1 MIQKLI
7 VMLATAAIA
16 ALWLWS
22 GARGRV
28 ADHAPTTRA
37 TTSQAWR
44 RTLTL
49 ILSPLRV
56 ARWAVAG
63 WAWRSAARA
72 DQRELATAA
81 ALLNYDTPPAVELP
95 AWRSTRP
102 VWPVDDRC
110 PNPSCG
116 SRRCR
121 PWWEGR
127 DCEADQHQRPAAYAA
142 GHPLP
147 ANGRHSMAVRIPA
160 YWRRVRLDN
169 RRLAVQLDPTWWA
182 HRLGRPV
189 QLAGHARTWRLP

>member
-22 GARGRV
+22 GGAEHAAR
-28 ADHAPTTRA
+28 APA
-37 TTSQAWR
+37 VWPWR
-44 RTLTL
+44 PALTL

-56 ARWAVAG
+56 ARWALAG

-81 ALLNYDTPPAVELP
+81 ALLNYDTPPAVEPP

-147 ANGRHSMAVRIPA
+147 APGRHSMAVRIPA

-169 RRLAVQLDPTWWA
+169 RRVAVELDPTWWA